1 MQTPGAA
8 TTDSVTPLTARIA
21 VAGDNHQDKSLY
33 GDLSSLTAAIAAHEK
48 RKVITMDAG
57 GVFLNADMSPTGVI
71 VHV

>member
-48 RKVITMDAG
+48 RKVITMDG